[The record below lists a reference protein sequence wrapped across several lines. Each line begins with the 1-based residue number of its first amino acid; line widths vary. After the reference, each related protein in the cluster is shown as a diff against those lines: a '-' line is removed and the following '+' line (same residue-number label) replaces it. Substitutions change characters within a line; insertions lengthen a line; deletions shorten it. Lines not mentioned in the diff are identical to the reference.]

1 MTSVEVKET
10 CPDPGE
16 ILLPFFL
23 SGRSQILRLSQYLL
37 IGSELLHCKV
47 HIRAETKIP
56 YQVLPYNLQYLGFKT
71 NCLVIDRVF

>member
-16 ILLPFFL
+16 IISSFL

-71 NCLVIDRVF
+71 NCLVEDRVF